1 MINHELRVP
10 CPTSAGMSTKRM
22 VQAACAV
29 LFVVSSQLAWAVDKK
44 DRQEV
49 PAAPCHVF
57 QVDFDDSTTAN
68 ASKNYQKALAQTLA
82 EDRFDDLD
90 CLADSLR
97 QNKITFPSGV
107 WKLRALYWGV
117 SEPQGHATP
126 EDWADFLDRLNRWV
140 SSKPNSITARVAL
153 AKAYAAYAW
162 VARGQD
168 SADSVTANGW
178 KQFAERTTKAKQI
191 LDDAS
196 QLVTKCPE
204 WYFAMQQVAMAQQ
217 WDKAQAV
224 NILQQA
230 IAFEPTYYA
239 YYRRHA
245 DYLQPMWFGEE
256 GEAAKFAAQSADQVG
271 GEQGDILYFQM
282 ASNICHCD
290 EEPLVEQ
297 MSWPR
302 IQKGF
307 AVLEKQNGPSIS
319 NLNVLAYMA
328 MKVGDPAVA
337 EDAFKRIGDRRD
349 EEVFQGQSYF
359 DESKTWATQV
369 APTFRWHQQII
380 DLAAKA
386 MQTPEGRQYNET
398 FEKQF
403 SDSLQKCEHA
413 VPADLG
419 KFEILVS
426 IGGDGV
432 INQVVSP
439 REVLECL
446 HPLHGKV
453 VTRPPA
459 SPYWIK
465 IDVDPATFTS
475 AAAN

>member
-1 MINHELRVP
+1 MTHCCLKHAY
-10 CPTSAGMSTKRM
+10 PTATERLNRR
-22 VQAACAV
+22 AV
-29 LFVVSSQLAWAVDKK
+29 LFACVISCLTVTQLAWGVNKGTS
-44 DRQEV
+44 RNRPV
-49 PAAPCHVF
+49 APCHLI
-57 QVDFDDSTTAN
+57 QVDFDDTTTAN
-68 ASKNYQKALAQTLA
+68 AAKNYQKALGQVLA

-97 QNKITFPSGV
+97 QNKTTFPSGV
-107 WKLRALYWGV
+107 WKLRALYWGI

-126 EDWADFLDRLNRWV
+126 EDWTEFLDRLNRWITA
-140 SSKPNSITARVAL
+140 KPNSITARVAL

-178 KQFAERTTKAKQI
+178 KQFSGRTSQAKQV

-196 QLVTKCPE
+196 KLTGKCPE

-217 WDKAQAV
+217 WDKTQAV
-224 NILQQA
+224 NLLQQA

-245 DYLQPMWFGEE
+245 DYPQPMWFGKE
-256 GEAAKFAAQSADQVG
+256 GEAAKFAALSADRVG
-271 GEQGDILYFQM
+271 GENGDVLYFQM

-307 AVLEKQNGPSIS
+307 AALEQQNGPSIS
-319 NLNVLAYMA
+319 NLNLLAYMA
-328 MKVGDPAVA
+328 LKIADPAVA

-349 EEVFQGQSYF
+349 ADVFQDQSYF

-369 APTFRWHQQII
+369 APTFRWHQQVV
-380 DLAAKA
+380 DLAGKA
-386 MQTPEGRQYNET
+386 TQTPAGRQYNET

-403 SDSLQKCEHA
+403 SGPLQQCVQGA
-413 VPADLG
+413 PADLG

-426 IGGDGV
+426 INQDGV
-432 INQVVSP
+432 INYLQSP
-439 REVLECL
+439 EALIKCL
-446 HPLHGKV
+446 HPFYGKA
-453 VTRPPA
+453 VTVPPA

-465 IDVDPATFTS
+465 IDVDPTMLTS
-475 AAAN
+475 TAAN

>member
-1 MINHELRVP
+1 MPKCRLNRPH
-10 CPTSAGMSTKRM
+10 SASAERFNRR
-22 VQAACAV
+22 AILFACAIV
-29 LFVVSSQLAWAVDKK
+29 CLVATQFTWGMDKNTG
-44 DRQEV
+44 QSF
-49 PAAPCHVF
+49 PAAPCHMI
-57 QVDFDDSTTAN
+57 QIDFDDSTTAN
-68 ASKNYQKALAQTLA
+68 ASKNYQKALAQVLA

-90 CLADSLR
+90 CLADALR
-97 QNKITFPSGV
+97 QGKTTFPSGI
-107 WKLRALYWGV
+107 WKLRALYWGI
-117 SEPQGHATP
+117 SEPYGHATP
-126 EDWADFLDRLNRWV
+126 EDWSEFLDRLNRWI
-140 SSKPNSITARVAL
+140 SAKPNSITARVAL

-168 SADSVTANGW
+168 SADSVTASGW
-178 KQFAERTTKAKQI
+178 KQFAERTNHAKQV

-196 QLVTKCPE
+196 KLAAKCPE

-217 WDKAQAV
+217 WDKPDAGHL
-224 NILQQA
+224 LQQA

-256 GEAAKFAAQSADQVG
+256 GEAATFAVQSADHVG

-307 AVLEKQNGPSIS
+307 AALEKQNGPSLS

-328 MKVGDPAVA
+328 IKVADPAVA

-349 EEVFQGQSYF
+349 EDVFQGQRYF
-359 DESKTWATQV
+359 DESRTWTAQV
-369 APTFRWHQQII
+369 APTFRWHLQVV
-380 DLAAKA
+380 DLADKA

-403 SDSLQKCEHA
+403 SGSLQKCVQA
-413 VPADLG
+413 APADLG

-426 IGGDGV
+426 ITQDGV
-432 INQVVSP
+432 INYLQSP
-439 REVLECL
+439 EALIKCL
-446 HPLHGKV
+446 HPFYGKA
-453 VTRPPA
+453 VTVAPA

-465 IDVDPATFTS
+465 IDVDPTMLTS
-475 AAAN
+475 TAGN